1 MINVVLASASPRR
14 RELLNLI
21 GIEHV
26 VRPADIDES
35 VREGE
40 SPIAYTERLSREKAL
55 AVASNLEGLIRSG
68 SISAVSGRAIN
79 EEDVEADID
88 IDADIN
94 ADINGSLIVAA
105 DTTVVIDGDILGKP
119 ADTDEAVAMISRL
132 SGRTHTVVTGIA
144 CSLNGNTVSAVET
157 VEVTFRVLTVEEIH
171 DYVETREPMDKA
183 GAYGIQGYGA
193 TIVERIEGDYFS
205 VMGLPL
211 SRLILLMK
219 ELGVHYRFNER
230 LGSLI

>member
-55 AVASNLEGLIRSG
+55 AVASSLEGVIRRG

-79 EEDVEADID
+79 EGGIN
-88 IDADIN
+88 ADIN

-144 CSLNGNTVSAVET
+144 CSLNGKTVSAVET